1 MNTAAEQRSALYR
14 LMEARRAAEWA
25 AFAAQQAA
33 VKAKRQ
39 ADSIARKEA
48 SKRYVHWS
56 VVLGVPRTCDMAE
69 LKAAWRAAAIKH
81 HPDRGGSVE
90 DFLRVKLAY
99 EAACKVCQHRTEE

>member
-1 MNTAAEQRSALYR
+1 MSTAAEQRSALYR

-56 VVLGVPRTCDMAE
+56 VVLGVLRTASMAE
-69 LKAAWRAAAIKH
+69 LKAAFRAAALRT
-81 HPDRGGSVE
+81 HPDHGGLTE
-90 DFLRVKLAY
+90 DFVRVKLAY
-99 EAACKVCQHRTEE
+99 EAAIKVCQHRTET